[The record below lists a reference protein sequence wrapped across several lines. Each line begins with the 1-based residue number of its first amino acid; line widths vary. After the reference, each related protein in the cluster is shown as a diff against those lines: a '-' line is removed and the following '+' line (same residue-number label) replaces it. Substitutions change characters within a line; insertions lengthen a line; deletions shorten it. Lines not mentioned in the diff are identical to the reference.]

1 MTKIAIKAQ
10 KIFTADFIESNNYLI
25 VEDNKFAG
33 FLSKE
38 DVKKENIPVKEY
50 NDAFIIP
57 GLIDT
62 HIHGAVGHDT
72 MDSTPEAFKKY
83 WGLSFNSRYYY
94 MDANYSNSST

>member
-38 DVKKENIPVKEY
+38 DVEKR
-50 NDAFIIP
+50 
-57 GLIDT
+57 
-62 HIHGAVGHDT
+62 
-72 MDSTPEAFKKY
+72 KY
-83 WGLSFNSRYYY
+83 SCKRI
-94 MDANYSNSST
+94 

>member
-50 NDAFIIP
+50 NVAFIIP

-62 HIHGAVGHDT
+62 Q
-72 MDSTPEAFKKY
+72 PLLL
-83 WGLSFNSRYYY
+83 LSGNRPGRTYI
-94 MDANYSNSST
+94 

>member
-38 DVKKENIPVKEY
+38 VVKKENIPVKENLKWELKY
-50 NDAFIIP
+50 
-57 GLIDT
+57 L
-62 HIHGAVGHDT
+62 
-72 MDSTPEAFKKY
+72 PEPSPKPC
-83 WGLSFNSRYYY
+83 
-94 MDANYSNSST
+94 

>member
-38 DVKKENIPVKEY
+38 DVKKENIPVKE
-50 NDAFIIP
+50 
-57 GLIDT
+57 
-62 HIHGAVGHDT
+62 
-72 MDSTPEAFKKY
+72 
-83 WGLSFNSRYYY
+83 
-94 MDANYSNSST
+94 

>member
-38 DVKKENIPVKEY
+38 DVKNIPIVNEQHQLILDEY
-50 NDAFIIP
+50 FSQTFQM
-57 GLIDT
+57 G
-62 HIHGAVGHDT
+62 
-72 MDSTPEAFKKY
+72 
-83 WGLSFNSRYYY
+83 R
-94 MDANYSNSST
+94 